1 MSQLD
6 ARSEAR
12 PFELVNLGYE
22 WLVLSGPQI
31 VAELDMSEGKVR
43 VRGGVSDEILYIA
56 QDLLKGI
63 RLGLS

>member
-1 MSQLD
+1 MNHID

-43 VRGGVSDEILYIA
+43 VRGGVADEILYIA